1 VDIETFYGEWNVDA
15 SIARGRREFLGIVGA
30 ATLLLLGIALGAW
43 RRGTDFHPVTE
54 FGRLAVFVGLAYLA
68 YGGARWARQVLA
80 LWIAFLSLAGVIGAI
95 NAGLGSGLGMFLGLG
110 FSVVAIVGAYVFL
123 TSKAIDSFLAGRKAK
138 EVGSSPAA

>member
-1 VDIETFYGEWNVDA
+1 M
-15 SIARGRREFLGIVGA
+15 
-30 ATLLLLGIALGAW
+30 LLLLGITVGAW
-43 RRGTDFHPVTE
+43 RRGTGFHPVTE
-54 FGRLAVFVGLAYLA
+54 FGRLAVFLGLAYLT